1 LVWTTDYGLNATE
14 KRAFDFNDLQDNYRK
29 AQFPVV
35 FLFSGSTFVSEIV
48 LSISEIFSSIEDR
61 SSLEES
67 EEETVGSSIGS
78 ETESSIAG
86 SW

>member
-35 FLFSGSTFVSEIV
+35 FYL
-48 LSISEIFSSIEDR
+48 
-61 SSLEES
+61 
-67 EEETVGSSIGS
+67 
-78 ETESSIAG
+78 AG
-86 SW
+86 FYWKTMVQMAKVVA